1 MKLSHLNLFPT
12 KVFIADNVLEKE
24 YIDTI
29 KDDILNDSFETKN
42 WQSHP
47 EIHKILKYKPL
58 VDKVNYLTTKVFE
71 EKKYVYDTF
80 QITNMWSNILKKGE
94 FHRPHTHSNN
104 ILSGVY
110 YVQTN
115 GLVSKDKTSDIH
127 FYDPRLQAD
136 VLSPKKSELNFDNAS
151 VWRIDSF
158 TNRMILFPSWLQHFV
173 PTNDTDNLRI
183 SISFNVM
190 LKGTVGEPS
199 EFQSANY

>member
-29 KDDILNDSFETKN
+29 KDDILNTSFETKN
-42 WQSHP
+42 WQSQP
-47 EIHKILKYKPL
+47 DIHKIKKYKPL
-58 VDKVNYLTTKVFE
+58 VDKVNYLAAKVFE
-71 EKKYVYDTF
+71 DKKYVFDAF
-80 QITNMWSNILKKGE
+80 EITNMWSNILKKGE

-110 YVQTN
+110 YIE
-115 GLVSKDKTSDIH
+115 SDKTSDIH
-127 FYDPRLQAD
+127 FYDPRPQAD
-136 VLSPKKSELNFDNAS
+136 VLSPKKLELNFDNAS

-158 TNRMILFPSWLQHFV
+158 TNRMILFPSWLQHYV
-173 PTNDTDNLRI
+173 PTNNTDNLRI
-183 SISFNVM
+183 SISFNIM
-190 LKGTVGEPS
+190 LKGTVGEPT